1 MISHEIQNEILEIQ
15 INRPEKRNAITHEMY
30 DCMRE
35 LLLTHG
41 DGASARAIIIHGAG
55 GMFSAG
61 ADLEDFKKPR
71 APGESHGIQFIR
83 ALAACRV
90 PVLAATEGFA
100 VGIGATMLLH
110 CDFVFATSTCRFRF
124 PFVALGLLPEAG
136 STYLLEKI
144 VGTRKATDWLT
155 TCRYVHGDEALASG
169 FVSELAEAGSTLA
182 RARERANELVK
193 LPRSS
198 VNMAKELMKAHDKQK
213 LAEVIDREVSEFN
226 ARLKTDATQSLVS
239 RSN

>member
-1 MISHEIQNEILEIQ
+1 MISHEIQNEILEIR
-15 INRPEKRNAITHEMY
+15 IDRPEKRNAITHEMY
-30 DCMRE
+30 DKMRE
-35 LLLTHG
+35 LLLENGSGHFV
-41 DGASARAIIIHGAG
+41 RAIIIYGAD

-110 CDFVFATSTCRFRF
+110 CDYVFSTSECKFRF

-155 TCRYVHGDEALASG
+155 TCRYVYGEEALASG
-169 FVSELAEAGSTLA
+169 YVSELTKAGAALA
-182 RARERANELVK
+182 RAREFAAGLVK

-198 VNMAKELMKAHDKQK
+198 VNMTKELMKAHDKQK
-213 LAEVIDREVSEFN
+213 LDEVIDRELAEFN
-226 ARLKTDATQSLVS
+226 ARLKTDTAQSLVS
-239 RSN
+239 RPK